1 MASSEVLAA
10 QIAVGLQAR
19 HGLSVNHTWL
29 AAVLSAT
36 RTPAPPLPALT
47 STAHFRLLTSD
58 FTTSLSTTNASTLL
72 PIDINDPNVKERK
85 IAGNVP
91 VQVLDIEDIGTS
103 RWGQIEAIERVERG
117 EEVRGREV
125 IRTLPAEAGEGP
137 GDNPAPASAAGGA
150 GKSAGPYKYLLQDAW
165 GTKVVAFEKVRIPKL
180 GLGDDGVSIGMK
192 VMLKSG
198 SMVRRGV
205 VLLAPEN
212 VTVLGGKVETWDKT
226 WKEGLKERLRRAVE
240 QEQVEGER

>member
-1 MASSEVLAA
+1 MASSEALAA

-29 AAVLSAT
+29 AAILPTT
-36 RTPAPPLPALT
+36 RTPPPPVPSLI
-47 STAHFRLLTSD
+47 STAHFRLLASD
-58 FTTSLSTTNASTLL
+58 FTISLSTTNASTLL
-72 PIDINDPNVKERK
+72 PVDVNDPNVKERK
-85 IAGNVP
+85 TAGGVP

-103 RWGQIEAIERVERG
+103 RWSQIEAIERVERG

-150 GKSAGPYKYLLQDAW
+150 GKSAGPHKYLLQDAR
-165 GTKVVAFEKVRIPKL
+165 GTKVVAFEKVRVPRL

-192 VMLKSG
+192 IMLKTG
-198 SMVRRGV
+198 CVVRRGV
-205 VLLAPEN
+205 LLLAPEN

-240 QEQVEGER
+240 QEQAEGAR